1 MFRRLKNLILN
12 NKNLKHT
19 VVKNTMWL
27 FLGEIAGRLLKMA
40 LVIYAARIL
49 GAGDWGVFSYV
60 LGLAGLFGIFSD
72 FGLSNLLTRE
82 LAKNGPDR
90 SQYLSTIFILKLIL
104 TFTSVCILLIVAPYV
119 SKMPGINNLLLLM
132 AIMLVFDSMRDFGFG
147 LNRAYEKMGRE
158 ALVKIIMNGSIAI
171 AGIFIVFSL
180 PSVKNVFIIYTIGSV
195 LGCLT
200 TFYIIRQYLHGLFS
214 GFSKKLLKPI
224 FDFAWPFAI
233 LIFFNTI
240 MTNTDIL
247 MLGWLSTPES
257 IGLYSVAQKLTQFLY
272 LVPALISVAV
282 FPMFSKLVEAG
293 DERFELIFTK
303 IIRLLL
309 LFGFPIVIGG
319 ALLSKNILIL
329 IFGGEYAGAATTL
342 SIMLFL
348 VLINFPKIIMDN
360 AILAHDQQ
368 KRFLKYTLLAVVL
381 NVVLNYFLIPIYGST
396 GAAISTLIS
405 SLLGMGIVFMQFR
418 KANNFKASFKLG
430 KILTATAIMATVI
443 IGLKYVNI
451 NAVYTAIIAMIL
463 YVVALYILK
472 DKTIQ
477 EALP

>member
-1 MFRRLKNLILN
+1 MLRRLKSLILN
-12 NKNLKHT
+12 NKNLKNT

-27 FLGEIAGRLLKMA
+27 FLGEIAGRLLKMG

-49 GAGDWGVFSYV
+49 GANDWGIFSYA

-82 LAKNGPDR
+82 LAKNGANR

-104 TFTSVCILLIVAPYV
+104 TFTSVCILLLVAPHI
-119 SKMPGINNLLLLM
+119 SKMPGINSLLPLM
-132 AIMLVFDSMRDFGFG
+132 AIMLVLDSMRDFGFG

-171 AGIFIVFSL
+171 AGIVIIFSL
-180 PSVKNVFIIYTIGSV
+180 PSVKNVFIIYTLGSL
-195 LGCLT
+195 LGCLA
-200 TFYIIRQYLHGLFS
+200 TFYVIKNHLRGVFKN
-214 GFSKKLLKPI
+214 FSKTLLKPI

-240 MTNTDIL
+240 LTNTDIL
-247 MLGWLSTPES
+247 MLGILSTPES
-257 IGLYSVAQKLTQFLY
+257 VGLYSAAQKLTQFLY

-282 FPMFSKLVEAG
+282 LPMFSKLVEAG

-319 ALLSKNILIL
+319 ALLSKNILVL
-329 IFGGEYAGAATTL
+329 IFGGEYASAAATL

-368 KRFLKYTLLAVVL
+368 KKFLKYTLIAVVL
-381 NVVLNYFLIPIYGST
+381 NVVLNYLLIPIYGST
-396 GAAISTLIS
+396 GAAVSTLIS
-405 SLLGMGIVFMQFR
+405 SLLGMGIVFIQFR
-418 KANNFKASFKLG
+418 KANNFRASFNLG
-430 KILTATAIMATVI
+430 KILISTLLMSVTVV
-443 IGLKYVNI
+443 GLKYLGI
-451 NAVYTAIIAMIL
+451 NTIYTVLISIIL
-463 YVVALYILK
+463 YTFILYILK
-472 DKTIQ
+472 DETLQ
-477 EALP
+477 QALP